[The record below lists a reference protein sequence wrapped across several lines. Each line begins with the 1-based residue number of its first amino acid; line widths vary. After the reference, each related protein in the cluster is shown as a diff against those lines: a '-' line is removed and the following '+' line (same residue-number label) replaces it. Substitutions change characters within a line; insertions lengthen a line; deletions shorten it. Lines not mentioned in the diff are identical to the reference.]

1 MKLLCSF
8 LMLQEKV
15 MDCWWESL
23 AMMLWSW
30 KKIAWRSTIWLLHV
44 HLNLHV
50 AKMIPSLP
58 SPCSHLPPKP
68 TPPKKKREKKRKK
81 GCQCS
86 TNGRGEETI
95 TRYFFCLCRKWGSK
109 SDCARLWD
117 QMYWNASSTSLIS
130 SICFSAVMWVQRS
143 AAAGQE
149 GVECAKATSD
159 LRALDI
165 LKVKPNHLFWKHS
178 YSFKAPSWKPGS
190 ILKGQGDS
198 LSQIKHLILLKSS
211 CERCLCI
218 VCSFPVGISW

>member
-1 MKLLCSF
+1 MRILGYDVVIMEKDCLEKYDLTSACSS
-8 LMLQEKV
+8 
-15 MDCWWESL
+15 ESACCKNDSFPAISL
-23 AMMLWSW
+23 FS
-30 KKIAWRSTIWLLHV
+30 
-44 HLNLHV
+44 
-50 AKMIPSLP
+50 PS
-58 SPCSHLPPKP
+58 SQTHS
-68 TPPKKKREKKRKK
+68 PKKKREKKRKK
-81 GCQCS
+81 EHQRS

-95 TRYFFCLCRKWGSK
+95 IRYFFCLCRKWGSK

-190 ILKGQGDS
+190 SLKGQGDS